1 MGQFLAIDEHVVGS
15 PWLQHDRGVQAGTEA
30 SWDAVSAV

>member
-1 MGQFLAIDEHVVGS
+1 MDQFSAVDECIVGS
-15 PWLQHDRGVQAGTEA
+15 LWLQHDRGVQAGTEA

>member
-1 MGQFLAIDEHVVGS
+1 MDQFLAKGERVVGS
-15 PWLQHDRGVQAGTEA
+15 LWLRHDRGVQAGTEA